1 MCMRAGRLVRG
12 SSRSGAATR
21 GCCARLAREQ
31 RDHTTRRRRA
41 ATGLTRSS
49 GADGWLGRAHRL
61 ALRAHS
67 VRRAPE
73 QSQGNV
79 RKREMRVG
87 SEQSRDEVP
96 AEAVLQ
102 PPQHLGLW
110 GQDTARATTRLTRSE
125 EHTSELQSLAYLVC
139 RLLLEKK

>member
-1 MCMRAGRLVRG
+1 MPIGLDLFRTLTLRVFGPMSSALVALLRPAGFAPRPAAVPTSKSMCMRAGPMVPG

-67 VRRAPE
+67 VRPAPE
-73 QSQGNV
+73 QSQGNA

-87 SEQSRDEVP
+87 SEQSRDEGP

-102 PPQHLGLW
+102 
-110 GQDTARATTRLTRSE
+110 
-125 EHTSELQSLAYLVC
+125 
-139 RLLLEKK
+139 